1 MALEPGSTSPLES
14 GITLSR
20 ATRKRSRSLSPT
32 AAAAA
37 AKQAERRAEPRSVE
51 GTLSYDWSSWQF
63 VAGAAALLVAL
74 VWSYWPTLA
83 ETVHAWDTIPDY
95 SHGYLVLPIA
105 AWFLWARRGEFPRDQ
120 LRSSQWGWAF
130 LIAALAIRWAAAYIY
145 IEAVDG
151 WTLPLWIAGTVL
163 LLFGPVVA
171 RWAAPAIIFLWFMF
185 PLPYSAEM
193 FLSQPL
199 QGAATK
205 ISTAVLQMLGQP
217 ALSEGNVILIGER
230 QFEVAQACSGLR
242 IFVGIFALAFAY
254 VLFTRRAWWE
264 KAMLLASAVPITLVA
279 NSTRIVATALLQQY
293 VSGEAADKFTH
304 DFAGWVMIP
313 FAAALFWLFLVYIS
327 RLFPEVETVS
337 IRQAKSPVA
346 APAEPAVHA

>member
-1 MALEPGSTSPLES
+1 V
-14 GITLSR
+14 SR
-20 ATRKRSRSLSPT
+20 ATKKRTRALSPT
-32 AAAAA
+32 AAIAA
-37 AKQAERRAEPRSVE
+37 AKNAEPREVAAAS
-51 GTLSYDWSSWQF
+51 TPTITYQWSSWQF
-63 VAGAAALLVAL
+63 IAGAVAIL
-74 VWSYWPTLA
+74 AVGLWAYWPTLA

-105 AWFLWARRGEFPRDQ
+105 GWFLWARRNEFPGDK
-120 LRSSQWGWAF
+120 LSSSQWGWAF
-130 LIAALAIRWAAAYIY
+130 IAVALALRWFTAYIY
-145 IEAVDG
+145 IEAIDG
-151 WTLPLWIAGTVL
+151 WTLPLWIAGVVL
-163 LLFGPVVA
+163 LLFGSAVA

-185 PLPYSAEM
+185 PLPFSAEM

-199 QGAATK
+199 QSAATK
-205 ISTAVLQMLGQP
+205 ISTATLQMLGQP

-264 KAMLLASAVPITLVA
+264 KALLLLSAIPITLIA

-293 VSGEAADKFTH
+293 VSGEAADRFTH

-313 FAAALFWLFLVYIS
+313 FAASLFWLFLVYLS
-327 RLFPEVETVS
+327 RLFPEVETVNV
-337 IRQAKSPVA
+337 RQLTRGTAEPVA
-346 APAEPAVHA
+346 HP